1 MNFAIQGRLF
11 GVSVTS
17 GVYWPRAG
25 SVLIA
30 ALIWSV
36 TAAQFS
42 HAQDYPSRM
51 VRIVTAAPGGGSDF
65 IARII
70 SQGLA
75 GPLGQQ
81 IIVENKGTGVQAG
94 EAAVKAP
101 GDGYTLTVQGGAFW
115 VGPLLRKSAYDP
127 VRDFTPITLV
137 VREVNVLAVH
147 PSVPVNSVKELIAYA
162 KSNPGKLNYSSPGVG
177 STTHLASELLKSM
190 AGIDIVHVPYQGN
203 QPAITGLRGNEVQ
216 MAIFDAG
223 LIMPHANAGRLRAL
237 AATSLEPSPLAP
249 GLPTLAAS
257 GLPGYQSSSP
267 FGMFAPANTSD
278 AVVRKLNHEI
288 VRVLQRNELRER
300 LFNAGMEVVAGTP
313 AQLTATMK
321 SEMARWGKLIR
332 DANIREE

>member
-1 MNFAIQGRLF
+1 MSFAIRAVSF
-11 GVSVTS
+11 GAAMTGKLVVAMAGVFFVS
-17 GVYWPRAG
+17 GQA
-25 SVLIA
+25 
-30 ALIWSV
+30 
-36 TAAQFS
+36 

-51 VRIVTAAPGGGSDF
+51 VRIITAAPGGGSDF

-70 SQGLA
+70 SQGVA

-81 IIVENKGTGVQAG
+81 IIVENKGTGVLAG

-190 AGIDIVHVPYQGN
+190 AGLDIVHVPYQGN

-249 GLPTLAAS
+249 GLPTVASS
-257 GLPGYQSSSP
+257 GLTGYESIGLTGVLATGNKVPRPIINRLHQ
-267 FGMFAPANTSD
+267 
-278 AVVRKLNHEI
+278 EI
-288 VRVLQRNELRER
+288 VRHISRPEMRDLFLKSGVEL
-300 LFNAGMEVVAGTP
+300 VASSP
-313 AQLTATMK
+313 DEFAEAMRSDTAKM
-321 SEMARWGKLIR
+321 GKLIK
-332 DANIREE
+332 DLGLKLD

>member
-1 MNFAIQGRLF
+1 MRKDIWLRSCGALITLLIGGLF
-11 GVSVTS
+11 GVSPV
-17 GVYWPRAG
+17 
-25 SVLIA
+25 
-30 ALIWSV
+30 
-36 TAAQFS
+36 Q
-42 HAQDYPSRM
+42 AQDYPVRM
-51 VRIVTAAPGGGSDF
+51 VRIITAAPGGGSDF

-70 SQGLA
+70 SQGVA

-81 IIVENKGTGVQAG
+81 IIVENKGTGVLAG

-162 KSNPGKLNYSSPGVG
+162 KANPGKLNYSSPGVG

-190 AGIDIVHVPYQGN
+190 AGVDIVHVPYQGN

-249 GLPTLAAS
+249 GLPTVASS
-257 GLPGYQSSSP
+257 GLTGYESIGLTGVLATGGQVARP
-267 FGMFAPANTSD
+267 VIN
-278 AVVRKLNHEI
+278 RLHQEI
-288 VRVLQRNELRER
+288 VRHISRPEMKELFLKSGVE
-300 LFNAGMEVVAGTP
+300 LVASTP
-313 AQLTATMK
+313 DGFAEAMRSDIAK
-321 SEMARWGKLIR
+321 MGKLIK
-332 DANIREE
+332 DLGLKIE